1 MKGLLERAQKSFPGR
16 LLKAFGEAKAGNYAA
31 GLAFNAFMSMFPL
44 ILGLLAIIGLVVR
57 DPHLLERV
65 QSVVISVFPSDAH
78 DALTS
83 TLHGA
88 SQHSGLLGI
97 ISILGLVWSGSRL
110 FANLEFALGEMYGV
124 EQRKFLRQLLMTM
137 AMMGIFV
144 VALAV
149 SVILNGAA
157 GLTPLSTILAPVV
170 GAVVMIVFMT
180 IIYRVVPNRSF
191 ELKEVLKGA
200 ILAGVLI
207 EIVTLVFPIYSRLM
221 HGFNTYGAAFSLFFL
236 LATWLFFVSEFILL
250 GAVLNRMVAG
260 APQEGGLAED
270 AAVKGSETR
279 GSEAAERQRR
289 VGEGEDPDG
298 AKSEAG
304 GDSERS
310 RAGATV
316 GTNTKE

>member
-1 MKGLLERAQKSFPGR
+1 MKSLLERAQKSFPGR
-16 LLKAFGEAKAGNYAA
+16 LLKAFGEAKGGNYAA

-44 ILGLLAIIGLVVR
+44 MLGILAIIGLVVR

-65 QSVVISVFPSDAH
+65 QSVVIGVFPSDAH

-83 TLHGA
+83 TLKGA

-97 ISILGLVWSGSRL
+97 ISILGLIWSGSRL

-144 VALAV
+144 VALSV
-149 SVILNGAA
+149 SVVLNGAA
-157 GLTPLSTILAPVV
+157 GLTPLSTILAPIV

-207 EIVTLVFPIYSRLM
+207 ELITLVFPIYSHLM
-221 HGFNTYGAAFSLFFL
+221 HGFSTYGAAFSLFFL

-260 APQEGGLAED
+260 APQEGGLVED
-270 AAVKGSETR
+270 AAANDTETR
-279 GSEAAERQRR
+279 GSEAAERQRSG
-289 VGEGEDPDG
+289 GEGEEA
-298 AKSEAG
+298 AKPEAG
-304 GDSERS
+304 DDSDRS
-310 RAGATV
+310 RAGAAV
-316 GTNTKE
+316 ATKE

>member
-16 LLKAFGEAKAGNYAA
+16 LLKAFGEAKGGNYAA

-44 ILGLLAIIGLVVR
+44 ILGILAIIGLVVR
-57 DPHLLERV
+57 DPHMLERV
-65 QSVVISVFPSDAH
+65 QSVVLSVFPDDARKPLG
-78 DALTS
+78 D
-83 TLHGA
+83 TLKGA

-97 ISILGLVWSGSRL
+97 ISLLGLVWSGSRL

-149 SVILNGAA
+149 SVVLNGAA

-170 GAVVMIVFMT
+170 GAVVMVVFMT

-207 EIVTLVFPIYSRLM
+207 EMVTLVFPIYSRLM
-221 HGFNTYGAAFSLFFL
+221 HGFSTYGAAFSLFFL
-236 LATWLFFVSEFILL
+236 LATWLFFVSQFILL

-270 AAVKGSETR
+270 TAAEGLETR
-279 GSEAAERQRR
+279 GSKAAERHGR
-289 VGEGEDPDG
+289 VAEG
-298 AKSEAG
+298 
-304 GDSERS
+304 
-310 RAGATV
+310 
-316 GTNTKE
+316 